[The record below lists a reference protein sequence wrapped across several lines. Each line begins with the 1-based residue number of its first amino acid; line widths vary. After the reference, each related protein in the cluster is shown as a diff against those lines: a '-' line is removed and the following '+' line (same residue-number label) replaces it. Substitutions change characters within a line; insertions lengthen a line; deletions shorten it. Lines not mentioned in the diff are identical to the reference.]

1 MRILVTGADGML
13 GSSLMRGF
21 SGHDLIPLLEHECDI
36 TDTAGVAATLEQAS
50 PDVIIHTAALTDVE
64 GCEKDR
70 DRTFLVNVT
79 GTENLIRGAAGAGA
93 AFVYISSTGI
103 YGNHK
108 QEPYT
113 ELDDVRPTTVHHRS
127 KHEAEQLVIASTS
140 RHLVLRIGWLF
151 GAGPDHPR
159 NFIVQRYREA
169 RDRDFIYADN
179 SQTGNP
185 TWAGNVSR
193 QLQHLVANR
202 LFGVFNCVD
211 HNPVTRLDYV
221 RAIIEL
227 AGLDCRVEVAPP
239 GYFKRVAP
247 VSPNES
253 AVNHRLASMGADM
266 MENWRTSLARY
277 MESLDLS

>member
-21 SGHDLIPLLEHECDI
+21 SGHDLIPLLERECDI
-36 TDTAGVAATLEQAS
+36 TDAAAVAAALEQAS

-64 GCEKDR
+64 SCEKDR
-70 DRTFLVNVT
+70 DRTVLVNVT
-79 GTENLIRGAAGAGA
+79 GTENLIRGAAGSGA
-93 AFVYISSTGI
+93 TFVYISSTGI

-113 ELDDVRPTTVHHRS
+113 ELDEVRPTTVHHQS
-127 KHEAEQLVIASTS
+127 KHEAEQRVIASTS
-140 RHLVLRIGWLF
+140 QHLVLRIGWLF
-151 GAGPDHPR
+151 GAAPDHPR

-169 RDRDFIYADN
+169 RDRGFIYSDD

-185 TWAGNVSR
+185 TSADNVAR
-193 QLQHLVANR
+193 QLQYLIENR
-202 LFGVFNCVD
+202 LYGVFNCVD
-211 HNPVTRLDYV
+211 RNPATRLEYV
-221 RAIIEL
+221 RSIIEL
-227 AGLDCRVEVAPP
+227 SGLRCRVEVAPP

-253 AVNHRLASMGADM
+253 AVNERLGSMDAEMMEDWRDSLASYMK
-266 MENWRTSLARY
+266 SL
-277 MESLDLS
+277 ELS